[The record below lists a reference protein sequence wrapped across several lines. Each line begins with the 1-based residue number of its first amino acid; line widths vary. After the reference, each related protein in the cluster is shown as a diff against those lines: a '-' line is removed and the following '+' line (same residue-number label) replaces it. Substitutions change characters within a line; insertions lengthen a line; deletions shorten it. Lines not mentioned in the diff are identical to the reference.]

1 MNSEIKS
8 RITSN
13 GEVLYEQVSI
23 FEEPHIEAE
32 VFEELVQFGEYY
44 LTRITA
50 VPTTFVTVSSSP

>member
-8 RITSN
+8 RITSD

-23 FEEPHIEAE
+23 LEEPQIEAE
-32 VFEELVQFGEYY
+32 VFEEPIQFGEYY

-50 VPTTFVTVSSSP
+50 VPPTFVMVSSST